1 VLEPATP
8 GGSAPRRVVVVLA
21 TIADPKW
28 LLSTG
33 ALTPDHKAPPRTLS
47 PFDEAALEVG
57 LKLRDRAPNDVEV
70 SALIIGGREF
80 EPIVRAV
87 AALCPRRTVRLD
99 LPTDAMWDARSTAFQ
114 IKTAIA
120 GLGDFDLV
128 LLGREFGDFDDG
140 AIPPFL
146 ASIMGLPFIGL
157 VQRATFEAQG
167 VKLIRDRAGLE
178 EQASF
183 SSPVV
188 ASVTNDKSN
197 RLRRPLLKAVMMA
210 KQEPLVVLPPQDAVQ
225 LHLRYEGMAAVEETR
240 RAGDCRFLVG
250 SPEAQAAELAEL
262 LLRWKGAA

>member
-1 VLEPATP
+1 VSEPATP
-8 GGSAPRRVVVVLA
+8 REPSSRRVAVVLA

-28 LLSTG
+28 LLPTHALDPGHG
-33 ALTPDHKAPPRTLS
+33 AAPRKLS

-57 LKLRDRAPNDVEV
+57 LKLRDRAPNVEI
-70 SALIIGGREF
+70 STLIVGGREC

-99 LPTDAMWDARSTAFQ
+99 LPPNAMWDARSTAFQ
-114 IKTAIA
+114 IKTAVA
-120 GLGDFDLV
+120 ALGDFDLV
-128 LLGREFGDFDDG
+128 LLGREFGDFDDR

-146 ASIMGLPFIGL
+146 ASIMGLPFVGL
-157 VQRATFEAQG
+157 AQRATFEAQG

-188 ASVTNDKSN
+188 ASATNDKSN
-197 RLRRPLLKAVMMA
+197 RLRRPLLKAVMTA
-210 KQEPLVVLPPQDAVQ
+210 KQEPLVVLPPQDAGEPA
-225 LHLRYEGMAAVEETR
+225 LCYEGMAAIEEIR
-240 RAGDCRFLVG
+240 RGGDCRFLVG

-262 LLRWKGAA
+262 LIRWKGSA